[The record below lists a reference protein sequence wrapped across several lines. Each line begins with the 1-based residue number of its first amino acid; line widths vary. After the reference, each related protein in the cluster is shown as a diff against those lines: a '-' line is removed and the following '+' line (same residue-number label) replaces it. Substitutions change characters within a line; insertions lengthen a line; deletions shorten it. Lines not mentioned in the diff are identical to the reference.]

1 MLSTMMDYPLVLDRV
16 LDRAAAVFPR
26 VELVSRLPDRTLA
39 RHTYADLHKRSYA
52 LAAGLQRAGL
62 REGERV
68 ATLMWNHHAH
78 LEAYFGVP
86 LAGGV
91 YHTLNLRLS
100 PEELTGIANHAKDR
114 FLLIDDVLLP
124 LYLRFADKVP
134 FEKVWV
140 VSSGS
145 HVAKLELPPK
155 TELYE
160 DLLAGGSAD
169 LKRLPDDEKRAA
181 GLCYTSGTTGSPKG
195 VLYSHRTL
203 VMHSLGAALGDV
215 LDIRQADAVLPIVP
229 MFHANAWG
237 MPIAAT
243 MMGSKQ
249 VFPGPYLDAPSLL
262 DLCAREQ
269 VTLSGGVPTVGLA
282 IMTELEKNPDTWK
295 GKLYPQLR
303 MIMGGSAAPESL
315 MRAFDAFGIRILHAW
330 GMTELSPLGTVA
342 YVKAS
347 LKDLPDDEL
356 YAVRALQGIPA
367 PFIDIRARGEEGLVP
382 WDGKTPGEL
391 EVRGAWVAASYF
403 QNEEAKDRWTDDGW
417 FKTGDVVTIDAESYV
432 RITDRAKD
440 LVKSGGEWI
449 STVALENALMGHPA
463 VREAAVIAVP
473 HPKWTERPLAVV
485 VFKEGQRATDEE
497 LRAHLA
503 PGFASWALPDGYVER
518 AEIPRTSTGK
528 FLKTKL
534 REELRDWKKP
544 A

>member
-1 MLSTMMDYPLVLDRV
+1 M
-16 LDRAAAVFPR
+16 
-26 VELVSRLPDRTLA
+26 
-39 RHTYADLHKRSYA
+39 
-52 LAAGLQRAGL
+52 
-62 REGERV
+62 
-68 ATLMWNHHAH
+68 
-78 LEAYFGVP
+78 
-86 LAGGV
+86 

-100 PEELTGIANHAKDR
+100 PEEITGIATHAADR
-114 FLLIDDVLLP
+114 FLLVDDVLLP
-124 LYLRFADKVP
+124 LYLRFADKVK
-134 FEKVWV
+134 FDKVWV
-140 VSSGS
+140 VS
-145 HVAKLELPPK
+145 ANPNLELPPG
-155 TELYE
+155 TALYE
-160 DLLAGGSAD
+160 ELLAGGSDD

-195 VLYSHRTL
+195 VLFSHRTL
-203 VMHSLGAALGDV
+203 VLHSMGAALGDV
-215 LDIRQADAVLPIVP
+215 LDIRQADTVLPIVP

-243 MMGSKQ
+243 MVGAKQ

-262 DLCAREQ
+262 ELCAGEQ

-282 IMTELEKNPDTWK
+282 IIAELEKNTAKWE
-295 GKLYPQLR
+295 GKLFPRLR

-315 MRAFDAFGIRILHAW
+315 LRSFDSFGIRVVHAW
-330 GMTELSPLGTVA
+330 GMTEMSPLGTVA
-342 YVKAS
+342 YVKSNLA
-347 LKDLPDDEL
+347 DLSEAET
-356 YAVRALQGIPA
+356 YQRRAMQGVPA
-367 PFIDIRARGEEGLVP
+367 PFIDIRARGDEGFVP

-403 QNEEAKDRWTDDGW
+403 QNDEAKDRWTDDRW
-417 FKTGDVVTIDAESYV
+417 FKTGDVVTIDDEGYV

-473 HPKWTERPLAVV
+473 HPKWAERPLAVV

>member
-1 MLSTMMDYPLVLDRV
+1 MLSTMMDYPLVLDRI

-26 VELVSRLPDRTLA
+26 VELVSRRPDRSLA
-39 RHTYADLHKRSYA
+39 RHTYTDLHKRAYA
-52 LAAGLQRAGL
+52 LAAGLQRSGL
-62 REGERV
+62 REGDRV

-100 PEELTGIANHAKDR
+100 PDELTGIATHAGDR
-114 FLLIDDVLLP
+114 FLIVDDVLLP
-124 LYLRFADKVP
+124 LYLSFAEKVP

-140 VSSGS
+140 VSANPS
-145 HVAKLELPPK
+145 LELPPGV
-155 TELYE
+155 TLYE

-181 GLCYTSGTTGSPKG
+181 GLCYTSGTTGKPKG

-203 VMHSLGAALGDV
+203 VLHSLGAALGDV
-215 LDIRQADAVLPIVP
+215 LDIRQADTILPIVP

-237 MPIAAT
+237 IPIAAT
-243 MMGSKQ
+243 MVGAKQ

-262 DLCAREQ
+262 ELFAGER
-269 VTLSGGVPTVGLA
+269 VTMSGGVPTVGLA
-282 IMTELEKNPDTWK
+282 IMAELEKNPDKWT
-295 GKLYPQLR
+295 GKLVPHMR

-315 MRAFDAFGIRILHAW
+315 IRSFDARGIRIVHAW
-330 GMTELSPLGTVA
+330 GMTEMSPLGTVA

-347 LKDLPDDEL
+347 LKDLPEDRM
-356 YAVRALQGIPA
+356 YAQRATQGVPA
-367 PFIDIRARGEEGLVP
+367 PFIDIRARNEDGLVP

-403 QNEEAKDRWTDDGW
+403 QSDEGKDRWTDDGW
-417 FKTGDVVTIDAESYV
+417 FKTGDVVTIDDEGYV

-518 AEIPRTSTGK
+518 TEIPRTSTGK

-534 REELRDWKKP
+534 REELKDWKKP